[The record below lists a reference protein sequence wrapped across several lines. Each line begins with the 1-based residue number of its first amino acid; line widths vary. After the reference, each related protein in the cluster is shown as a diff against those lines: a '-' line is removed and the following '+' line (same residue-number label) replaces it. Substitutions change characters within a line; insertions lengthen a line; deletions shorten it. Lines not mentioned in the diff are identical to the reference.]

1 MYQRLVKTGVESSM
15 RVLFDYFNTASQL
28 HISITK
34 EWIEQQVLKFFI
46 SANISFRQVD
56 NKYFQELIS
65 KIQVN
70 DSIANSSSRKV
81 IQARLSKETKVAKTD
96 LKVILSQN

>member
-1 MYQRLVKTGVESSM
+1 M

-70 DSIANSSSRKV
+70 DSTANSLSRKV
-81 IQARLSKETKVAKTD
+81 IRVRLSKEMKMTKTD
-96 LKVILSQN
+96 LKVILSQNSSKISLALNI